1 MAIRM
6 SKLPRYLHGVG
17 FACAFALASAVC
29 AQNYQPVIGQGGKDV
44 VWVPTPDVMVE
55 KMLDMAAVTPRDYV
69 IDLGSGDGRNII
81 GAAKRGAR
89 GLGVEYNP
97 DLVRLS
103 RQRAAAAG
111 VASLAQFAEGD
122 MYAADISNASVLMLF
137 LVPENLQRLLPK
149 FLDLKAGTRIVSN
162 TYEIPGWPAVKSETV
177 REDCRAFCIVFYYV
191 VPAKVEGVWR
201 MPEGDLALDQE
212 FQRVSGSYDF
222 DGIAL
227 PVEDGVLDGAAIRFT
242 INGVEY
248 RGRVEGDVMQGTA
261 QGRSRSF
268 EWRATRP

>member
-1 MAIRM
+1 MRQTFFHRLCLMCLCVAATTA
-6 SKLPRYLHGVG
+6 G
-17 FACAFALASAVC
+17 
-29 AQNYQPVIGQGGKDV
+29 AQDYQPVMGQSGKDV

-55 KMLDMAAVTPRDYV
+55 KMLDMAAVTPRDFV

-103 RQRAAAAG
+103 RQRAAEAG
-111 VASLAQFAEGD
+111 VSSLAQFVEGD
-122 MYAADISNASVLMLF
+122 MYAADIANASVLMLF
-137 LVPENLQRLLPK
+137 LVPENLRRLLPK
-149 FLDLKAGTRIVSN
+149 FLELQPGTRIVSN
-162 TYEIPGWPAVKSETV
+162 TYEMPGWPATQSATV

-191 VPAKVEGVWR
+191 VPAKVEGVWK
-201 MPEGDLALDQE
+201 MPDGELALDQE

-222 DGIAL
+222 NGITL
-227 PVEDGVLDGAAIRFT
+227 PVENGQLDGAEIHFT
-242 INGVEY
+242 INRVEY
-248 RGRVEGDVMQGTA
+248 RGVVDGDSMQGTA

-268 EWRATRP
+268 EWRATRQ